1 MKFVYMRSTYSLGV
15 LKKWLKLD
23 LHQMKQL
30 VSIICVENGL
40 DTFRTTR
47 DEICLIAFDLQS
59 NGIKFVWKHYLRQVM
74 NFV

>member
-1 MKFVYMRSTYSLGV
+1 
-15 LKKWLKLD
+15 
-23 LHQMKQL
+23 MKQL